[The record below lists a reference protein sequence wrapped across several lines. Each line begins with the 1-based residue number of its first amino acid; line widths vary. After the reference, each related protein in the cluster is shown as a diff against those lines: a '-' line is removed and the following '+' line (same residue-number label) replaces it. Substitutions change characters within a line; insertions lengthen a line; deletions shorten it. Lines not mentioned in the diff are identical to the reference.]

1 MAAMHFFIDS
11 LLLQLGLSLL
21 RYFLF
26 LVSVKIILT
35 LVLTDKHHTFCCSK
49 M

>member
-1 MAAMHFFIDS
+1 MAARYFFIDS
-11 LLLQLGLSLL
+11 LLLKLGLSLL
-21 RYFLF
+21 RSFLF
-26 LVSVKIILT
+26 FFSVKIILT